1 MTNPRVEQYKKVKSD
16 DLADRLYSKTYN
28 NFAILVEKSYSPRFA
43 EAMGDIGAN
52 ILEEEQ
58 KSAGGVK
65 IKQSRKASKFSKD
78 AFIADLKKVS
88 RRKVKSKSSSK

>member
-43 EAMGDIGAN
+43 EAVGDIGAS
-52 ILEEEQ
+52 ILEEEK
-58 KSAGGVK
+58 KSVGNTK
-65 IKQSRKASKFSKD
+65 IKQSRKASKLTEN
-78 AFIADLKKVS
+78 AFNTNLKKKDCLLVIC
-88 RRKVKSKSSSK
+88 RYY